1 MGLVIDATLIWLLI
15 CAGVYVL
22 MKNRTPRRRVA
33 DVSDEPWRMV
43 MDHKDGWDTFLAR
56 RKGVRDE
63 TLIHIRKTANETAF
77 EYASRLEDTA
87 RDSRSI
93 VDAMNQARVIGKTR

>member
-1 MGLVIDATLIWLLI
+1 MGLVIDAALIWLFI
-15 CAGVYVL
+15 CAVVYVL
-22 MKNRTPRRRVA
+22 MKDRKPRQRMT

-63 TLIHIRKTANETAF
+63 MLVHIRKAATETAF

-93 VDAMNQARVIGKTR
+93 VDAMNQARVIGKRQ